1 MLAKGNDSYSVTA
14 GCVSQAGTGPC
25 SIEIRERVILR
36 TIYAPTSWLLVKE
49 QSFESE
55 KADMWFAEVSTL
67 KSRRPTKSFK
77 YFCCCSPGLRNNKD
91 LDPQGYLEKHLWCPV
106 AQILFNRSYY

>member
-25 SIEIRERVILR
+25 SIEIGERVILR
-36 TIYAPTSWLLVKE
+36 TIYAPTSWFLVKE

-55 KADMWFAEVSTL
+55 KADVV
-67 KSRRPTKSFK
+67 
-77 YFCCCSPGLRNNKD
+77 Y
-91 LDPQGYLEKHLWCPV
+91 
-106 AQILFNRSYY
+106 